1 MRQDVKP
8 TRTELLELKKKI
20 ELAKKGHKLLKMK
33 RDGLIAEFFRVLKDA
48 KNLRLEIVKAYESAK
63 HLEAIAECIDGKI
76 AVESAAMAL
85 ENIPRVSIR
94 PINIMGVSVPHVLST
109 ERGEAGKVSPLGTG
123 IISTSTSIEDAAR
136 AYTKLLSL
144 IIKAAQYET
153 ALRRLIDEIDKV
165 KRRVNALEFRVI
177 PELMEKETIVRMHL
191 EELERENIF
200 RLKMMKGE
208 S

>member
-1 MRQDVKP
+1 MQQDVKP
-8 TRTELLELKKKI
+8 TRSELIELKKKI

-33 RDGLIAEFFRVLKDA
+33 RDGLISEFFRVLKDA
-48 KNLRLEIVKAYESAK
+48 KNLRMEIVSVYNNAR

-85 ENIPRVSIR
+85 KNIPRVSIK

-109 ERGEAGKVSPLGTG
+109 DERNLETVSPLGTG
-123 IISTSTSIEDAAR
+123 IVGTSTSIEDAAR
-136 AYTKLLSL
+136 AYTNLLRL
-144 IIKAAQYET
+144 IVKAAQYET

-177 PELMEKETIVRMHL
+177 PELAQKEAFVRMHL

>member
-1 MRQDVKP
+1 MSREVKP

-48 KNLRLEIVKAYESAK
+48 KNLRLEIVETYNTAK

-94 PINIMGVSVPHVLST
+94 PINIMGVSVPHVLT
-109 ERGEAGKVSPLGTG
+109 TGVGNIGEVSPLGTG
-123 IISTSTSIEDAAR
+123 IIGTSTSIEEAAR
-136 AYTKLLSL
+136 AYAKLLSL

-153 ALRRLIDEIDKV
+153 ALRRLIDEIDRV
-165 KRRVNALEFRVI
+165 KRRVNALEYRVI
-177 PELMEKETIVRMHL
+177 PDLMQKEAIVRMHL

-200 RLKMMKGE
+200 RLKMMKEE

>member
-8 TRTELLELKKKI
+8 TRSELIELKKKI
-20 ELAKKGHKLLKMK
+20 ELARKGHKLLKMK

-48 KNLRLEIVKAYESAK
+48 KNLRMEIVSAYNNAK

-94 PINIMGVSVPHVLST
+94 PINIMGISVPHVLST
-109 ERGEAGKVSPLGTG
+109 TEGKVGTVSPLGTG
-123 IISTSTSIEDAAR
+123 IIGTSTSIEDAAR
-136 AYTKLLSL
+136 AYANLLRL
-144 IIKAAQYET
+144 VIKAAQYET

-177 PELMEKETIVRMHL
+177 PELIQKEATVRLRL

-200 RLKMMKGE
+200 RLKRMKE
-208 S
+208 

>member
-1 MRQDVKP
+1 MSREVKP

-48 KNLRLEIVKAYESAK
+48 KNLRLEIVETYNTAR

-85 ENIPRVSIR
+85 ENIPRVSIK
-94 PINIMGVSVPHVLST
+94 PINIMGVSVSHVLTTGVGSIR
-109 ERGEAGKVSPLGTG
+109 EVSPLGTG
-123 IISTSTSIEDAAR
+123 IIGTSTSIEEAAR
-136 AYTKLLSL
+136 AYAKLLSL

-153 ALRRLIDEIDKV
+153 ALRRLIDEIDRV
-165 KRRVNALEFRVI
+165 KRRVNALEYRVI
-177 PELMEKETIVRMHL
+177 PDLMQKEAIVRMHL

-200 RLKMMKGE
+200 RLKMMKEE

>member
-1 MRQDVKP
+1 MLQDVKP
-8 TRTELLELKKKI
+8 TRSELIELKKKI
-20 ELAKKGHKLLKMK
+20 ELARKGHKLLKMK
-33 RDGLIAEFFRVLKDA
+33 RDGLITEFFRVLKDA
-48 KNLRLEIVKAYESAK
+48 KNLRMEIINVYNNAR

-85 ENIPRVSIR
+85 KNISRVSIK

-109 ERGEAGKVSPLGTG
+109 AEQKLNFISPLGTG
-123 IISTSTSIEDAAR
+123 IIGTSTRIEDTAR
-136 AYTKLLSL
+136 AYTDLLRL

-153 ALRRLIDEIDKV
+153 ALRRLIEEIDKV
-165 KRRVNALEFRVI
+165 KRRVNALEYRII
-177 PELMEKETIVRMHL
+177 PELMEKEAIVRMRL

>member
-8 TRTELLELKKKI
+8 TRSELIELKRKI
-20 ELAKKGHKLLKMK
+20 ELARKGHKLLKMK

-48 KNLRLEIVKAYESAK
+48 KNLRAEIVGVYNKAR
-63 HLEAIAECIDGKI
+63 HLEAIAECVDGKI

-109 ERGEAGKVSPLGTG
+109 AEKELGTVSPLGTG
-123 IISTSTSIEDAAR
+123 IIGTSTSIEDVAR
-136 AYTKLLSL
+136 AYTNLLHL

-177 PELMEKETIVRMHL
+177 PELIEKEAIVRLRL

-200 RLKMMKGE
+200 RLKRMKE